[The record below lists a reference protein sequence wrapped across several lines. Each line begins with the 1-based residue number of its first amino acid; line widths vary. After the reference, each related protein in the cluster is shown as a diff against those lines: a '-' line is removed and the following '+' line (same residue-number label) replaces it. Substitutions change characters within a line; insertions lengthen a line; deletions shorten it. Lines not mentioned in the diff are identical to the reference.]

1 MVKLELEIPENFY
14 NEGYSSG
21 FLVTSRMKK
30 VWAVELDL
38 LNKLLEVCGKYKIN
52 FYMDGGSL
60 LGTIRHGGFI
70 PWDDDIDIVM
80 LRPEYEKLCNVAT
93 KEFTYPYFFQNYF
106 TEKGYTRGH
115 AQLRNSETTAIL
127 NNEKNMNL
135 KTNQGIFIDIFVLDG
150 VSENHAK
157 LKRQENNIA
166 FIKKVMY
173 IKVLQT
179 SRFKIV
185 NKLAGFIPWKVLAL
199 LYDKNLKMCK
209 TEESNKVA
217 NLGLGFDFGKSV
229 TIRDK
234 SFYDEHTYMPFEMLS
249 VPVPKRYDEWLLL
262 RYGNY
267 MEPSKAGAIHS
278 GVFFDTEKSYKDYI
292 K

>member
-1 MVKLELEIPENFY
+1 MVKLELDIPEKFY
-14 NEGYSSG
+14 DDEYLSD
-21 FLVTSRMKK
+21 FQVTSRMKK

-38 LNKLLEVCGKYKIN
+38 LNKLLKVCDKYKIK

-70 PWDDDIDIVM
+70 PWDDDIDVVM
-80 LRPEYEKLCNVAT
+80 LRPEYEKLCSVAN
-93 KEFTYPYFFQNYF
+93 KEFSYPYFFQNYF
-106 TEKGYTRGH
+106 TEKEYTRGH

-127 NNEKNMNL
+127 NNEKSMNL

-150 VSENHAK
+150 VNENSSK
-157 LKRQENNIA
+157 MKKQESKIN
-166 FIKKVMY
+166 FIKKLMY

-179 SRFKIV
+179 SRFKLV
-185 NKLAGFIPWKVLAL
+185 NKLSSFIPWKMLAL
-199 LYDKNLKMCK
+199 FYDRALKM
-209 TEESNKVA
+209 SKVENSSKIA

-234 SFYDEHTYMPFEMLS
+234 TFYDECIFMPFEMLN
-249 VPVPKRYDEWLLL
+249 VPVPKRSDEWLTL

-267 MEPSKAGAIHS
+267 MKPSKAGAIHS
-278 GVFFDTEKSYKDYI
+278 GIFFDTEKSYKEYTE
-292 K
+292 